1 MMPDWQDIMAGPLG
15 ELLVADP
22 PVHDTGGADAA
33 LGARIP
39 QTCPSCGGSDRYCT
53 HGGAVM
59 VWQALDQW
67 WASRKLIAD
76 LRALHRPDSK
86 IDPWCDEDWFSYP
99 CRTIRMIDE
108 AGL

>member
-1 MMPDWQDIMAGPLG
+1 MNDRLSDAGV
-15 ELLVADP
+15 EAWATDMT
-22 PVHDTGGADAA
+22 DECAA
-33 LGARIP
+33 ATALAREV
-39 QTCPSCGGSDRYCT
+39 Q
-53 HGGAVM
+53 
-59 VWQALDQW
+59 
-67 WASRKLIAD
+67 ASRKLIAD